1 MRYNVLRER
10 TSRLKGSGE
19 EVAMMSESIDRL
31 IAGFKDL
38 WIAEGLEEGRE
49 KGHEQGLEEGL
60 AEG

>member
-1 MRYNVLRER
+1 
-10 TSRLKGSGE
+10 
-19 EVAMMSESIDRL
+19 MMSESIDRL